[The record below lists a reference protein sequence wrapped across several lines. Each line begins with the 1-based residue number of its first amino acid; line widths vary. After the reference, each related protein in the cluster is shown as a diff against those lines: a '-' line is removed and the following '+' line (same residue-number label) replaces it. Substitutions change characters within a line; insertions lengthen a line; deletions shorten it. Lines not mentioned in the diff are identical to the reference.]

1 VEGLKNKKK
10 EIIIFSWLLL
20 TMNFPY
26 YTIQLFEIRKW
37 GVFMTEHEHEESESI
52 ITLTDEDGQEF
63 DFELI
68 DMLKV
73 EGSDYAILLPL
84 EEDEE
89 SDEAI
94 ILRVLY
100 DEQGE
105 IETLENIEDDE
116 EWEKVADAWQETLE
130 NEDAE

>member
-1 VEGLKNKKK
+1 MVGLKNKKR

-20 TMNFPY
+20 TINFPY

-37 GVFMTEHEHEESESI
+37 GVSMTEHENEEENI
-52 ITLTDEDGQEF
+52 ITLTDEDGKEF

-73 EGSDYAILLPL
+73 EDSDYAILLPL

-94 ILRVLY
+94 ILRVIY

-105 IETLENIEDDE
+105 IQTLENIEDDE
-116 EWEKVADAWQETLE
+116 EWEKVADAWQEMLE